1 MRKLGTRNHVLA
13 FVLAA
18 AVAPLSAIRAD
29 EPALKVPDAVLEK
42 FTTRDRDGNKRLSF
56 DEFKALMAPAEV
68 AVALR
73 DFKLF
78 DRDADGQLSLAE
90 FWSLPTHPIELRGPL
105 PDPLTAVVDQF
116 VAILDQLFDNW
127 DQDAKRTVPVAE
139 FLQAFSKTLDEPV
152 TIPMQQQADPDR
164 DRQVTREEARRFV
177 EIHAGMRRADGKL
190 IREPCGR
197 VCQHMHFQNADMNR
211 DGRVSRPEFLERGY
225 SGEKAAEIFTT
236 NDLDKDGILSWEEW
250 CRFRMNDPILDFR
263 WVDANLDGQLD
274 PAELFA
280 RTPDW
285 MMISAKVAFP
295 AFDTDR
301 SGTLSLDEYRLTIQS
316 NPVAMWHEVLTD
328 PLADGVLSRAE
339 FVFNFDRA
347 VPVLRYV
354 YFGLLDRNGD
364 GVLDPEEFPFKTR
377 KKCEI
382 FALNADGSSLKK
394 LFGVSGFPSL
404 GSPAVSPDGK
414 RIAFDG
420 HGPNKELA
428 EQTLLITDFEGGHLV
443 NLGLG
448 MMPTWSKDG
457 HQLSY
462 SRGGIRVIDAE
473 GKESQQL
480 ANGWGAQ
487 WSPDGKRI
495 AYYSGLTIMTIDPV
509 TQKSVRVYNAQAA
522 GYRQIFWNM
531 TWSPDSQRL
540 CFKGLKAND
549 VEEVATVFVDP
560 DQPRLKVHHSGKNV
574 AADFAWHP
582 HGDRIVFCM
591 YAPELTR
598 HQLYEFN
605 PNKDDPIRL
614 VKGQDPKASNT
625 SACWTPDGKQLLVVS
640 GDY

>member
-1 MRKLGTRNHVLA
+1 M
-13 FVLAA
+13 
-18 AVAPLSAIRAD
+18 
-29 EPALKVPDAVLEK
+29 
-42 FTTRDRDGNKRLSF
+42 
-56 DEFKALMAPAEV
+56 
-68 AVALR
+68 
-73 DFKLF
+73 
-78 DRDADGQLSLAE
+78 
-90 FWSLPTHPIELRGPL
+90 
-105 PDPLTAVVDQF
+105 
-116 VAILDQLFDNW
+116 
-127 DQDAKRTVPVAE
+127 
-139 FLQAFSKTLDEPV
+139 
-152 TIPMQQQADPDR
+152 
-164 DRQVTREEARRFV
+164 
-177 EIHAGMRRADGKL
+177 
-190 IREPCGR
+190 
-197 VCQHMHFQNADMNR
+197 
-211 DGRVSRPEFLERGY
+211 
-225 SGEKAAEIFTT
+225 
-236 NDLDKDGILSWEEW
+236 
-250 CRFRMNDPILDFR
+250 
-263 WVDANLDGQLD
+263 
-274 PAELFA
+274 
-280 RTPDW
+280 
-285 MMISAKVAFP
+285 
-295 AFDTDR
+295 
-301 SGTLSLDEYRLTIQS
+301 
-316 NPVAMWHEVLTD
+316 
-328 PLADGVLSRAE
+328 
-339 FVFNFDRA
+339 
-347 VPVLRYV
+347 
-354 YFGLLDRNGD
+354 
-364 GVLDPEEFPFKTR
+364 LDPEEFPFKTR

-428 EQTLLITDFEGGHLV
+428 EQTMLITDFEGGHLV

-540 CFKGLKAND
+540 CFKGLKADD

-560 DQPRLKVHHSGKNV
+560 DKPRLKVHHTGKNV
-574 AADFAWHP
+574 SADFAWHP